1 VARVYQRM
9 SSRAGKH
16 AGTLVVL
23 PVANRAFAHC
33 RSSHENWLPR
43 ALWHE
48 SSFKPCLDGRDCAT
62 RSAPTTFSFRSV
74 RRLPPA
80 PWLSVTLH
88 RFPSVN
94 QAGARQHRPRAG
106 GAGRA
111 SQLLIFISG
120 PAVALRVSNWV
131 AIGMLFL
138 TGYIFVRSTGHRPLP
153 LGCTMVLVGA
163 LLTGVAIGL
172 GG

>member
-1 VARVYQRM
+1 MLGRTGLRDEIGADNVFVSIRSAI
-9 SSRAGKH
+9 ATC
-16 AGTLVVL
+16 TLV
-23 PVANRAFAHC
+23 
-33 RSSHENWLPR
+33 
-43 ALWHE
+43 
-48 SSFKPCLDGRDCAT
+48 
-62 RSAPTTFSFRSV
+62 
-74 RRLPPA
+74 
-80 PWLSVTLH
+80 SVTLH

-111 SQLLIFISG
+111 SHLLIFISG
-120 PAVALRVSNWV
+120 PTVALRVSNWV

-138 TGYIFVRSTGHRPLP
+138 TSYIFVRSTGHRPLP
-153 LGCTMVLVGA
+153 LGCTTVLVRA

>member
-1 VARVYQRM
+1 MLERTGLRDEIGADNVFVSI
-9 SSRAGKH
+9 SSAI
-16 AGTLVVL
+16 ATCTS
-23 PVANRAFAHC
+23 AF
-33 RSSHENWLPR
+33 
-43 ALWHE
+43 
-48 SSFKPCLDGRDCAT
+48 G
-62 RSAPTTFSFRSV
+62 
-74 RRLPPA
+74 
-80 PWLSVTLH
+80 
-88 RFPSVN
+88 FPSAI
-94 QAGARQHRPRAG
+94 QAGARHHRPRAG

-111 SQLLIFISG
+111 NQLLIFISG

-153 LGCTMVLVGA
+153 LGCTTVLIGA